1 MKKNN
6 KTHNKTMHMKCNIK
20 RKQWS
25 EWDPI
30 FPVYS
35 RDPAN
40 WRYSW
45 LYSQKR
51 RRIFRAALCPLPS
64 STFNTDHIPDSEF
77 MDRRLPVL
85 TSAEYLLQLLVT
97 DQSINCFSQCS
108 VFQKNLVLAICS
120 HLVKIKENK
129 WILKQIAII
138 SNQQ

>member
-1 MKKNN
+1 MY
-6 KTHNKTMHMKCNIK
+6 MKCNIK

-35 RDPAN
+35 SDPAN

-45 LYSQKR
+45 LYPQKEDKCSELHCVLL
-51 RRIFRAALCPLPS
+51 ILAL
-64 STFNTDHIPDSEF
+64 STLTIHLILNSETE
-77 MDRRLPVL
+77 DYLSVL